1 MAQPT
6 NPTDAELD
14 AFIAFRLGMLGIDLS
29 VLPYDDPS
37 APVDH
42 VRAYAAMRSTL
53 RSQIQLLE
61 FPLDPQETIAT
72 YYASPQLAWTDP
84 GSDPDCPPRK
94 HTAKSKHKHKH
105 RHC

>member
-6 NPTDAELD
+6 TPTDAELD

-29 VLPYDDPS
+29 VLPFDDPS
-37 APVDH
+37 APADQ

-53 RSQIQLLE
+53 RSQIELLE

-72 YYASPQLAWTDP
+72 YYASPQLAWTEP
-84 GSDPDCPPRK
+84 ESDPRCPPRK
-94 HTAKSKHKHKH
+94 PKHKHTHNHNHKH
-105 RHC
+105 R